1 MAGERIRLE
10 VQDRDGHGSSAS
22 RRLRGRALIPGVL
35 YGSGK
40 DAQSF
45 CVSER
50 ELRRVLA
57 GEHGR
62 HTILDVVLE
71 GQQRAHHAVLKDFQV
86 DPLRSKLLHID
97 LQEVRLDQLIQ
108 SQVVVELVG
117 IPEGVVQGGVLSQVA
132 REVNVEALPMEV
144 PDRLQLD
151 VSGMLIGDSLRLADL
166 SAPEGVKLLDDEE
179 LVLATV
185 TPPTKVEEPEEEEE
199 EAEEEGEEAAAEGE
213 EAPEDAAAQ
222 GADGESETS
231 GE

>member
-10 VQDRDGHGSSAS
+10 VQERDAYGSSAS
-22 RRLRGRALIPGVL
+22 RRLRERGLIPGVL

-40 DAQSF
+40 NAQSF
-45 CVSER
+45 CVHER

-117 IPEGVVQGGVLSQVA
+117 TPEGVVQGGVLSQVA

-166 SAPEGVKLLDDEE
+166 IAPEGVKLLDDEE

-185 TPPTKVEEPEEEEE
+185 TPPTRVEEPEEEA
-199 EAEEEGEEAAAEGE
+199 AEEEGEEGAAEAGAE
-213 EAPEDAAAQ
+213 EAPEAAAQ
-222 GADGESETS
+222 GDGESGNS